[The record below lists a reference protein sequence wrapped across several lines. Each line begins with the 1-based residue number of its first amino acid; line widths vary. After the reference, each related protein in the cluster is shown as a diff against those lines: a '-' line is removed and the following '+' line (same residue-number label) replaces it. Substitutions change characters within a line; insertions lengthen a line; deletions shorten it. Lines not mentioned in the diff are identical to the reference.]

1 MNNTVI
7 KLCQVTDIY
16 DDADGERIKVILR
29 PEDDKVPYENI
40 PYAFPLLPKL
50 LHIKPKIGE
59 LVLVILTEAGNGNS
73 QRYYIGPIISQPQF
87 MEDESY
93 IYRALSL
100 YPGSNKQPDIAPSTN
115 KESDGALAKDND
127 VAIYGRKK
135 GDIILTDD
143 DVRIRCGARLSDNG
157 EKGGIAFNRKD
168 PAYLHLKHSD
178 YNRGNVDEEYRSTA
192 TLVADKIN
200 LLSHLSNDVF
210 KTTDREDLISDD
222 EMQKIIEKAHQLPYG
237 DILIQFLKLFVK
249 AFLLHSHP
257 YPGMTPCETIEVN
270 NVKSYDLNKILSEN
284 VRIN

>member
-1 MNNTVI
+1 MNNAVI

-29 PEDDKVPYENI
+29 PEDDKIPYEKI

-50 LHIKPKIGE
+50 IHVKPKIGE
-59 LVLVILTEAGNGNS
+59 VVLVILTEAGNGNS
-73 QRYYIGPIISQPQF
+73 SRYYIGPIISQPQF

-100 YPGSNKQPDIAPSTN
+100 YPGSSKLPDIAPSTN
-115 KESDGALAKDND
+115 KESSGALATDKDI
-127 VAIYGRKK
+127 AIYGRKK
-135 GDIILTDD
+135 GDVILTDD
-143 DVRIRCGARLSDNG
+143 DVRIRCGARLSDSK
-157 EKGGIAFNRKD
+157 EKGGIVFNRKD

-178 YNRGNVDEEYRSTA
+178 NNRGNVDEEYRSTA

-200 LLSHLSNDVF
+200 LLSHLSNDAF
-210 KTTDREDLISDD
+210 KTTDREDLITDE

-237 DILIQFLKLFVK
+237 DILIDFLKMFVK
-249 AFLLHSHP
+249 AFLLHCHP

-270 NVKSYDLNKILSEN
+270 NVKNYDLDKILSEN
-284 VRIN
+284 IRIS